1 MNPSCNLF
9 IVGPTGAGKTSVGRR
24 LAVHYGL
31 SFVDLDQAVEQHCGV
46 DVGTVF
52 EVEGEAGFRERE
64 SAQLDALSQRSGVL
78 LATGAG
84 AVLAADNR
92 HRLARRGFVV
102 WLQASIEQ
110 QLERLER
117 DHRRPLL
124 AVPDR
129 LARLQAM
136 AAVREPIYRELADLV
151 VPGHHGSV
159 GTAGE
164 RCIALIDAHW
174 QRAPLSRPAHPA

>member
-31 SFVDLDQAVEQHCGV
+31 SFIDLDHEVEQHCGV

-92 HRLARRGFVV
+92 HRLAQRGFVV

-136 AAVREPIYRELADLV
+136 AATREPIYRDLADLV
-151 VPGHHGSV
+151 IPGHHGSV
-159 GTAGE
+159 SAASD
-164 RCIALIDAHW
+164 RCIVLIDAHW
-174 QRAPLSRPAHPA
+174 QRAPLSRPAHHA

>member
-31 SFVDLDQAVEQHCGV
+31 SFIDLDQEVEQHCGV
-46 DVGTVF
+46 DVSTVF
-52 EVEGEAGFRERE
+52 EVEGEAGFRQRE
-64 SAQLDALSQRSGVL
+64 SAQLDALSQRCGML

-84 AVLAADNR
+84 AVLASDNR
-92 HRLARRGFVV
+92 RWLSQRGFVV
-102 WLQASIEQ
+102 WLQASVEQ

-136 AAVREPIYRELADLV
+136 AAVREPIYRDLADLV

-159 GTAGE
+159 GAASE
-164 RCIALIDAHW
+164 RCIELIDAHW
-174 QRAPLSRPAHPA
+174 QRDPSSRPAQHA

>member
-1 MNPSCNLF
+1 MNPSHNLF

-24 LAVHYGL
+24 LATHYGL
-31 SFVDLDQAVEQHCGV
+31 SFLDLDQEVEQHCGV

-52 EVEGEAGFRERE
+52 EVEGEAGFRQRE
-64 SAQLDALSQRSGVL
+64 SARLDVLSQRPGVL

-84 AVLAADNR
+84 AVLAPDNR
-92 HRLARRGFVV
+92 QWLGQRGFVV
-102 WLQASIEQ
+102 WLQVSVEQ

-136 AAVREPIYRELADLV
+136 AATREPLYRELADLA

-159 GTAGE
+159 SAASE

-174 QRAPLSRPAHPA
+174 QRVPTSRSAHHA